1 MKIAH
6 KFTHY
11 EFLMHS
17 LQLIFINLGFN
28 SVKTPKNEH
37 LNAFGN
43 DLYDIVRNLEFKN
56 IKSSF
61 QHQLRTDVKRIKQD
75 LKLLIATG
83 KTNNLYRLTSDE
95 YNTLLTENISK
106 SYKKLINLH

>member
-28 SVKTPKNEH
+28 SVKTPPKNEH

-43 DLYDIVRNLEFKN
+43 DLYDIVRNIEFKN

-61 QHQLRTDVKRIKQD
+61 QHQLQNDVKRIKQD
-75 LKLLIATG
+75 LKLLIAAG
-83 KTNNLYRLTSDE
+83 KTNNL
-95 YNTLLTENISK
+95 
-106 SYKKLINLH
+106 